1 VPDENDSGSHPAA
14 QQPPICDR
22 CGLRTL
28 DLQAS
33 FVNRAI
39 GKTVRI
45 YKCQCGKLV
54 WDPAHRAR

>member
-1 VPDENDSGSHPAA
+1 MPNGNDRGPHPAA

-22 CGLRTL
+22 CGVRTI

-33 FVNRAI
+33 FMNRTI

-45 YKCQCGKLV
+45 YKCECGRLV
-54 WDPAHRAR
+54 WDPAHWAG